1 MKEVNLET
9 DQSVLYKLGSKNRI
23 KNGMYNHQQ
32 FDTTVDKSDSY
43 RCTKKKTI
51 FQLEVPHY
59 ATCPILNVTKAH
71 RISCIHLED

>member
-43 RCTKKKTI
+43 RCTKKTNI
-51 FQLEVPHY
+51 SIRG
-59 ATCPILNVTKAH
+59 ATLC
-71 RISCIHLED
+71 HLPYFKCD